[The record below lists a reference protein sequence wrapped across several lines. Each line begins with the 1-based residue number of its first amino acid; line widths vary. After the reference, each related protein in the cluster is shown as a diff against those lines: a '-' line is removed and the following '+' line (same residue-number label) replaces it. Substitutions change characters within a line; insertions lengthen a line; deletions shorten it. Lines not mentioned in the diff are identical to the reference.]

1 MTACLAMDTSLIDQL
16 VYYFDLFGTA
26 VFAFSGVLVAGRLR
40 MDAIGVIVLAAVTA
54 IGGGTIRDL
63 LIGARP
69 IFWIQDPTYLWVI
82 LATAAV
88 GMWLARVPR
97 RLPWYALPVADAFG
111 LALFVVIGAKKALL
125 FGTSGMVA
133 VVMGVITGVAGGLI
147 RDVLA
152 REIPMVLQKEI
163 YATACIFGGVLYT
176 TSVALELAHIP
187 AMLISMLGVLAV
199 RIPAIFRHLSLPS
212 FTLRD

>member
-1 MTACLAMDTSLIDQL
+1 MNETLIELL

-63 LIGARP
+63 LIGASP
-69 IFWIQDPTYLWVI
+69 IFWIKDPTYLWVI
-82 LATAAV
+82 LGTSAF
-88 GMWLARVPR
+88 GMWLARVPS

-111 LALFVVIGAKKALL
+111 LALFVVIGTKKALL
-125 FGTSGMVA
+125 FGTSDMVA

-152 REIPMVLQKEI
+152 REVPMVLQKEI
-163 YATACIFGGVLYT
+163 YATACILGGIVYILCIKLGLSY
-176 TSVALELAHIP
+176 VP
-187 AMLISMLGVLAV
+187 AMVISMLGVLVV
-199 RIPAIFRHLSLPS
+199 RVTAIFRHLSLPT
-212 FTLRD
+212 FMLRE

>member
-1 MTACLAMDTSLIDQL
+1 MNETLIELL

-63 LIGARP
+63 LIGASP
-69 IFWIQDPTYLWVI
+69 IFWIKDPTYLWVI
-82 LATAAV
+82 LGTSAF
-88 GMWLARVPR
+88 GMWLARVPS

-111 LALFVVIGAKKALL
+111 LALFVVIGTKKALL
-125 FGTSGMVA
+125 FGTSDMVA

-152 REIPMVLQKEI
+152 REVPMVLQKEI
-163 YATACIFGGVLYT
+163 YATACILGGIIYILCIKLGLSYV
-176 TSVALELAHIP
+176 P
-187 AMLISMLGVLAV
+187 AMVISMLGVLVV
-199 RIPAIFRHLSLPS
+199 RVTAIFRHLSLPT
-212 FTLRD
+212 FMLRE

>member
-1 MTACLAMDTSLIDQL
+1 MDTSLIDQL
-16 VYYFDLFGTA
+16 VYFFDLFGTA

-63 LIGARP
+63 LIGASP
-69 IFWIQDPTYLWVI
+69 IFWIQDTTYLWVI
-82 LATAAV
+82 LATAAF

-97 RLPWYALPVADAFG
+97 RLPWYVLPVADAFG

-212 FTLRD
+212 FRLRD

>member
-1 MTACLAMDTSLIDQL
+1 MDTSLIDQL
-16 VYYFDLFGTA
+16 VYFFDLFGTA

-63 LIGARP
+63 LIGASP
-69 IFWIQDPTYLWVI
+69 IFWIQDTTYLWVI
-82 LATAAV
+82 LATAAF

-97 RLPWYALPVADAFG
+97 RLPWYVLPVADAFG

-125 FGTSGMVA
+125 FGTSDMVA

>member
-1 MTACLAMDTSLIDQL
+1 MDTTLIDQL
-16 VYYFDLFGTA
+16 VYFFDLFGTA

-54 IGGGTIRDL
+54 VGGGTIRDL

-69 IFWIQDPTYLWVI
+69 IFWIQDTTYLWVI
-82 LATAAV
+82 LATAAL

-97 RLPWYALPVADAFG
+97 RLPWYVLPVADAFG

-176 TSVALELAHIP
+176 ISLSLELAHIP

-199 RIPAIFRHLSLPS
+199 RITAIFRHLSLPS
-212 FTLRD
+212 FVLRD

>member
-1 MTACLAMDTSLIDQL
+1 MNSPLIDQL
-16 VYYFDLFGTA
+16 VYLFDLFGTA

-63 LIGARP
+63 LIGASP
-69 IFWIQDPTYLWVI
+69 IFWIQDTTYLWVI
-82 LATAAV
+82 LGTAAF

-97 RLPWYALPVADAFG
+97 RLPWYVLPVADAFG

-125 FGTSGMVA
+125 FGSSGMVA
-133 VVMGVITGVAGGLI
+133 VVMGVITGAGGGLI

-152 REIPMVLQKEI
+152 REVPMVLQKEI
-163 YATACIFGGVLYT
+163 YATACILGGILYT
-176 TSVALELAHIP
+176 LALEINVDRVT
-187 AMLISMLGVLAV
+187 AMLICMTAV
-199 RIPAIFRHLSLPS
+199 FGLRVAAIYWHLSLPTFS
-212 FTLRD
+212 LQRN

>member
-1 MTACLAMDTSLIDQL
+1 MDTTLIDQL

-54 IGGGTIRDL
+54 VGGGTIRDL

-69 IFWIQDPTYLWVI
+69 IFWIQDTTYLWVI
-82 LATAAV
+82 LATAAL

-97 RLPWYALPVADAFG
+97 RLPWYALPVADTFG

-176 TSVALELAHIP
+176 VSLSLELAHIP

-199 RIPAIFRHLSLPS
+199 RITAIFRHLSLPS
-212 FTLRD
+212 FVLRD

>member
-1 MTACLAMDTSLIDQL
+1 MNSPLIDQL
-16 VYYFDLFGTA
+16 VYLFDLFGTA

-63 LIGARP
+63 LIGASP
-69 IFWIQDPTYLWVI
+69 IFWIQDTTYLWVI
-82 LATAAV
+82 LGTAAF

-97 RLPWYALPVADAFG
+97 RLPWYVLPVADAFG

-125 FGTSGMVA
+125 FGSSGMVA
-133 VVMGVITGVAGGLI
+133 VVMGVITGAGGGLI

-152 REIPMVLQKEI
+152 REVPMVLQKEI
-163 YATACIFGGVLYT
+163 YATACILGGILYT
-176 TSVALELAHIP
+176 LSLEVGVDRVS
-187 AMLISMLGVLAV
+187 AMLISMLGVFGLRVA
-199 RIPAIFRHLSLPS
+199 AIYWHLSLPTFS
-212 FTLRD
+212 LQRN

>member
-1 MTACLAMDTSLIDQL
+1 MDTTLIDQL

-54 IGGGTIRDL
+54 VGGGTIRDL

-69 IFWIQDPTYLWVI
+69 IFWIQDTTYLWVI
-82 LATAAV
+82 LATAAL

-97 RLPWYALPVADAFG
+97 RLPWYVLPVADAFG

-176 TSVALELAHIP
+176 VSLSLELAHIP

-199 RIPAIFRHLSLPS
+199 RITAIFRHLSLPS
-212 FTLRD
+212 FVLRD

>member
-1 MTACLAMDTSLIDQL
+1 MDTSLIDHL

-54 IGGGTIRDL
+54 VGGGTIRDL

-69 IFWIQDPTYLWVI
+69 IFWIQDTTYLWVI
-82 LATAAV
+82 LGTAAF

-97 RLPWYALPVADAFG
+97 RLPWYVLPVADAFG

-125 FGTSGMVA
+125 FGTSDMVA

-176 TSVALELAHIP
+176 ISLSLQLAHIP
-187 AMLISMLGVLAV
+187 AMLISMLGVLVV
-199 RIPAIFRHLSLPS
+199 RIVAIFRHLSLPS
-212 FTLRD
+212 FALRE

>member
-1 MTACLAMDTSLIDQL
+1 MDTSLIDQL

-40 MDAIGVIVLAAVTA
+40 MDAISVIVLAAVTA

-63 LIGARP
+63 LIGASP

>member
-1 MTACLAMDTSLIDQL
+1 MNEKLIELL

-63 LIGARP
+63 LIGASP
-69 IFWIQDPTYLWVI
+69 IFWIKDPTYLWVI
-82 LATAAV
+82 LGTSAF
-88 GMWLARVPR
+88 GMWLARVPS

-111 LALFVVIGAKKALL
+111 LALFVVIGTKKALL
-125 FGTSGMVA
+125 FGTSDMVA

-152 REIPMVLQKEI
+152 REVPMVLQKEI
-163 YATACIFGGVLYT
+163 YATACILGGIVYILCIKLGLSY
-176 TSVALELAHIP
+176 VP
-187 AMLISMLGVLAV
+187 AMVISMLGVLVV
-199 RIPAIFRHLSLPS
+199 RVTAIFRHLSLPT
-212 FTLRD
+212 FMLRE

>member
-1 MTACLAMDTSLIDQL
+1 MDTSLIDQL

-63 LIGARP
+63 LIGASP

-152 REIPMVLQKEI
+152 REIPMVLQQEI

>member
-1 MTACLAMDTSLIDQL
+1 MDTSLIDQL

-63 LIGARP
+63 LIGASP
-69 IFWIQDPTYLWVI
+69 IFWIQDPTYLWII
-82 LATAAV
+82 LATAAA

>member
-1 MTACLAMDTSLIDQL
+1 MTARLAMDTSLIDQL

-63 LIGARP
+63 LIGASP

-82 LATAAV
+82 LATAAA

-147 RDVLA
+147 RDVLQLPASQTVVCGMAMGYEDTDAPVNQTVTA
-152 REIPMVLQKEI
+152 R
-163 YATACIFGGVLYT
+163 A
-176 TSVALELAHIP
+176 ALGDYFQR
-187 AMLISMLGVLAV
+187 LG
-199 RIPAIFRHLSLPS
+199 SGC
-212 FTLRD
+212 

>member
-1 MTACLAMDTSLIDQL
+1 MDTSLIDQL

-63 LIGARP
+63 LIGASP

-82 LATAAV
+82 LAAAAV

>member
-1 MTACLAMDTSLIDQL
+1 MDTSLIDQL
-16 VYYFDLFGTA
+16 VYFFDLFGTA

-63 LIGARP
+63 LIGASP

-152 REIPMVLQKEI
+152 REIPLVLQKEI

>member
-1 MTACLAMDTSLIDQL
+1 MDTSLIDQL

-63 LIGARP
+63 LIGASP

-82 LATAAV
+82 LATAAA

-152 REIPMVLQKEI
+152 REVPMVLQKEI

-176 TSVALELAHIP
+176 SSVALELAHIP

-212 FTLRD
+212 FSLRD

>member
-1 MTACLAMDTSLIDQL
+1 MDTSLIDQL

-63 LIGARP
+63 LIGASP
-69 IFWIQDPTYLWVI
+69 IFWIQDTTYLWVI
-82 LATAAV
+82 LATAAF

-97 RLPWYALPVADAFG
+97 RLPWYVLPVADAFG

-176 TSVALELAHIP
+176 VSLSLELAHIP

-199 RIPAIFRHLSLPS
+199 RITAIFRHLSLPS
-212 FTLRD
+212 FALRD